1 MISLLT
7 QKIIDIIKDKDNP
20 QVYSE
25 YDMIPV
31 ENKSENFY
39 TVVSVVDFSGKDVK
53 NVLAGTA
60 YDFEI
65 NYNVICLAGRNFKA
79 IDFYDYIQEKI
90 LKRIISSEDI
100 KVLEFKTGKAE
111 FDYKLQK
118 MKIICSLKIGGIY
131 LVENK

>member
-7 QKIIDIIKDKDNP
+7 EKIIDIIKGTDNP
-20 QVYSE
+20 EVYSE

-31 ENKSENFY
+31 ENKSEKFY
-39 TVVSVVDFSGKDVK
+39 AVVSPVDFGGKNVK
-53 NVLAGTA
+53 NVSSGKA

-65 NYNVICLAGRNFKA
+65 NYNIICLAKKDFKA
-79 IDFYDYIQEKI
+79 IDFYDYIQEKT
-90 LKRIISSEDI
+90 LKRIISSEDMKI
-100 KVLEFKTGKAE
+100 LEFKTGSAE

-118 MKIICSLKIGGIY
+118 MKIVCSLKIGGIY

>member
-7 QKIIDIIKDKDNP
+7 KKIIDIIKDKDNP

-31 ENKSENFY
+31 ENKSEKFY

-53 NVLAGTA
+53 NVSAGTV

-65 NYNVICLAGRNFKA
+65 NYNVICLA
-79 IDFYDYIQEKI
+79 
-90 LKRIISSEDI
+90 DI